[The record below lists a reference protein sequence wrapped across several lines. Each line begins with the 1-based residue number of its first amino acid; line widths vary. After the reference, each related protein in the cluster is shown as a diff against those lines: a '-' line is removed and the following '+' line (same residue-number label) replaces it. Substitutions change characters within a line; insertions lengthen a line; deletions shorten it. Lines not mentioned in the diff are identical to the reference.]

1 MESVDEI
8 PTILS
13 HLSESTDDKDD
24 TIAEDHTESI
34 EGEVEEKK
42 NGPALIGE
50 GDDEDTETDDDGFEF
65 I

>member
-1 MESVDEI
+1 MKNLTV
-8 PTILS
+8 
-13 HLSESTDDKDD
+13 HLDDKHD